1 MPNAN
6 QTTSNTQPKNNIP
19 AAAQQNRRNPN
30 EISGIA
36 VQAHFKI
43 FDPENKKVFVE
54 GRA

>member
-6 QTTSNTQPKNNIP
+6 QTMLNSQPKPNIP
-19 AAAQQNRRNPN
+19 VAVPQNKRNPN

-43 FDPENKKVFVE
+43 FDPENKQVFVE

>member
-6 QTTSNTQPKNNIP
+6 QKMLNPQPNNNVP
-19 AAAQQNRRNPN
+19 KAVQQNKRNPN